1 MWNVKLKSVKKW
13 DIAEKDESGMWE
25 VGSKAVAKQAPVI
38 ITVSTPKTRR
48 TPDPQEPL
56 AFCEKCQEW
65 VPMKWRPVK
74 ERGKRMETW
83 FECEFC
89 GCRQLT
95 FRYLSMSEAIKKNKS
110 CKQSHLE
117 KRSCAELLNVPF

>member
-1 MWNVKLKSVKKW
+1 MWKVNLKSVKKW
-13 DIAEKDESGMWE
+13 EIAEKDDSDMWQIGQM
-25 VGSKAVAKQAPVI
+25 VPAKPAPVI
-38 ITVSTPKTRR
+38 ITVSAPRTRR

-56 AFCEKCQEW
+56 AFCEECQEW
-65 VPMKWRPVK
+65 VPMKWLPVK

-95 FRYLSMSEAIKKNKS
+95 FRYLSMSEAIKKNKA
-110 CKQSHLE
+110 CKQTYLE
-117 KRSCAELLNVPF
+117 QKSCAEVLNVQF